1 MQVRRF
7 EMKNRVGVLVCI
19 LLLLLLWS
27 CGEPESPITID
38 SAEELAGVW
47 HRTTRTGFGEVYRQ
61 YTEDGF
67 YRMGSSLEELEA
79 QPWVEGRFWF
89 EGYQIVVQDTA
100 GIPGYDIC
108 VEGETTGRYDLEVLG
123 NGHIRFVLVE
133 DECAERAGLVGAG
146 EMERVK

>member
-1 MQVRRF
+1 VEIRRC
-7 EMKNRVGVLVCI
+7 EMKNAVGVLVCFV
-19 LLLLLLWS
+19 LLLPSS
-27 CGEPESPITID
+27 CGEPESPAAIS

-47 HRTTRTGFGEVYRQ
+47 HRTTRTGFGGEVYRQ
-61 YTEDGF
+61 YTEDGI

-79 QPWVEGRFWF
+79 RPRVEGRFWF
-89 EGYQIVVQDTA
+89 EGGQIVVQDTA

-108 VEGETTGRYDLEVLG
+108 VEGEKTGRYDLEVLE

-133 DECAERAGLVGAG
+133 DECADRAGLVGAG